1 MLYNDVPIGLCA
13 VGLGSGVVLLSGRW
27 VEPIGGVT
35 YRKVIRDWGLQS
47 RLCTPSLA
55 LCFLLC
61 GEILCS
67 SASSLLALALQQVH
81 WRPTAMGLTS
91 VWTRIFERSNQ
102 KQLCFLYKFIMSSVL
117 LVVQGCLM
125 QMRGGK
131 RNVGKGL
138 RWPSS
143 VGVGTEPDHSEQ
155 RYSES
160 DRSRGL
166 GFQLS
171 TGHTGGLV
179 SEDQK
184 GSLDQELE
192 SPPKGKNILASS
204 LQAYFLLLQKLSLWG
219 PAVGST
225 RSFPEHTSGYSR
237 LPVTPAVAVS
247 DTSGPAHPYSHVHRH
262 THIHTH

>member
-67 SASSLLALALQQVH
+67 SASSRLALALQQVH
-81 WRPTAMGLTS
+81 WRPTAMGLTT

-131 RNVGKGL
+131 RNCRERLEVAQLCGG
-138 RWPSS
+138 
-143 VGVGTEPDHSEQ
+143 G
-155 RYSES
+155 
-160 DRSRGL
+160 DR
-166 GFQLS
+166 
-171 TGHTGGLV
+171 T
-179 SEDQK
+179 
-184 GSLDQELE
+184 
-192 SPPKGKNILASS
+192 
-204 LQAYFLLLQKLSLWG
+204 
-219 PAVGST
+219 
-225 RSFPEHTSGYSR
+225 
-237 LPVTPAVAVS
+237 
-247 DTSGPAHPYSHVHRH
+247 
-262 THIHTH
+262 